1 MRLHIND
8 LRIRG
13 PHGVYD
19 EERASGNDFSIDLV
33 LEGDFT
39 RAIQTDALDETV
51 DLDQVAQLVSDVN
64 RQHQYH
70 LIESFADAIGR
81 ALLQR
86 FPLLSRVIVKVTKLT
101 LVRLEAVRSAS
112 AEVTVER
119 P

>member
-1 MRLHIND
+1 M
-8 LRIRG
+8 RG
-13 PHGVYD
+13 PHGVYQ
-19 EERASGNDFSIDLV
+19 EERESGNDFSIDLV
-33 LEGDFT
+33 LEGDFA
-39 RAIQTDALDETV
+39 RAIESDAIHETV
-51 DLDQVAQLVSDVN
+51 DVDQVAQFVSDVN

-101 LVRLEAVRSAS
+101 LVRLETVRSSS
-112 AEVTVER
+112 AEVTIER